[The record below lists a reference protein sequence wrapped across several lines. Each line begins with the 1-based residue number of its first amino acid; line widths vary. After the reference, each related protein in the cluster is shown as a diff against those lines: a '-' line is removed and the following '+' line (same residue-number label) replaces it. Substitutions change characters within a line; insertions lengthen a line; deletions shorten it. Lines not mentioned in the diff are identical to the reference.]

1 MKKDDDRFYEDR
13 LRAVIDPLRYE
24 LAHAQRREA
33 YEKYNG
39 AALLLQLRQIEER
52 AAELASQHEP
62 MATFAERDQ
71 LTRRRILLA
80 VRYVLTGHKEEP

>member
-24 LAHAQRREA
+24 FTHAQRREA

-39 AALLLQLRQIEER
+39 ASLLLKLRQIEER

-71 LTRRRILLA
+71 LARRRILLA

>member
-1 MKKDDDRFYEDR
+1 MRDAAGEIISDVMTYQ
-13 LRAVIDPLRYE
+13 LRQAE
-24 LAHAQRREA
+24 RREA
-33 YEKYNG
+33 YEQLNY
-39 AALLLQLRQIEER
+39 ASTLLELRKVRER

-71 LTRRRILLA
+71 LIRRRILLA